1 MKRLFTNA
9 TFVTMRDARERAEA
23 LLVDDD
29 GTIAYVGDLGEAR
42 SLAQGAPETDLHGAC
57 VLPGFIDPHSHFTGA
72 LQYLLYADLSQCT
85 SFAQIEAVL
94 KEFAASRPVG
104 EDGVIMAIGYDQN
117 NLEEGQHPTRELLDS
132 VSTEVPILITHVSN
146 HMGVANSRLLELAG
160 LDAQTPDPEGGRYGR
175 DDNGEL
181 TGYAE
186 EPAAMNGLYAVTTP
200 RMNFDFFSMAD
211 DMQDVYLEHG
221 VTTCQDGATGP
232 DMANV
237 LCALAERG
245 LLKMDIVG
253 YPMAGSDPLATLEAH
268 PDYDGSSYQGHFRL
282 GGLKMFL
289 DGSPQG
295 LTAWMSEPYVEG
307 PEGERDWCAY
317 GTMSDE
323 DALAFAKAAVDTNH
337 QLLCHTNGDAAADQ
351 LLRVY
356 AQAQAESAN
365 PDAKALRPVM
375 IHCQTVRKDQ
385 LETMAELSMVPSIF
399 ASHVW
404 YWGDAHVKNF
414 GPVRG
419 GRVSP
424 CGDAVDC
431 GLPFTLHTDT
441 PVLRPNL
448 LEGVWCAVRR
458 VTKGGRQLDAE
469 QAVSVF
475 DALRAITYNGAY
487 QYGEESSKG
496 TLEVGKLADLA
507 VLDANPLDVDP
518 DEIRSIKVLATV
530 KEGESVW
537 ERKAC

>member
-9 TFVTMRDARERAEA
+9 TFVTMRDAQERAEA

-29 GTIAYVGDLGEAR
+29 GTIAYVGDLDEAR
-42 SLAQGAPETDLHGAC
+42 ALAQGAPETDLHGAC

-85 SFAQIEAVL
+85 SFAEIEGVL
-94 KEFAASRPVG
+94 KEFAAAHPVD
-104 EDGVIMAIGYDQN
+104 ENGVIMAIGYDQN
-117 NLEEGQHPTRELLDS
+117 NLEEGKHPTRELLDS

-175 DDNGEL
+175 DDSGEL

-186 EPAAMNGLYAVTTP
+186 EPAAMNGFYAITTP

-211 DMQDVYLEHG
+211 AMQGVYLEHG
-221 VTTCQDGATGP
+221 VTTCQDGATAP

-268 PDYDGSSYQGHFRL
+268 PDYDGAAYQGHFRL

-323 DALAFAKAAVDTNH
+323 DALAFAQMAVDTNH

-356 AQAQAESAN
+356 AQAQANSTN

-375 IHCQTVRKDQ
+375 IHCQTVRRDQ

-448 LEGVWCAVRR
+448 LEGVWCAVHR
-458 VTKGGRQLDAE
+458 VTKGGRQLDTD

-487 QYGEESSKG
+487 QYGEEGSKG

-518 DEIRSIKVLATV
+518 NEIRSIKVLSTV
-530 KEGESVW
+530 KEGEKVW
-537 ERKAC
+537 ERKAY